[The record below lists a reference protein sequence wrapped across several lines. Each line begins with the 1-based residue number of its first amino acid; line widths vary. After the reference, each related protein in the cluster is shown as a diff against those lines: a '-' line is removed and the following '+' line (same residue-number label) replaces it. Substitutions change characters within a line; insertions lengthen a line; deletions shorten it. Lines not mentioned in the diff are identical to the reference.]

1 MSVDK
6 NKAVIN
12 YLLQCSDIAN
22 SPLYFNLIDAKDNT
36 IQIITRAEDKY
47 TSRPFVD
54 GTVQKQFTFTLL
66 TFRSISDLEIVKP
79 IGTEEFPNENV
90 EELNAVQALIDWVQ
104 EQNDLKNFPDFG
116 EECMI
121 ESIDT
126 TTDNPIFDGID
137 SQANPPIAIYRI
149 VIVIEYIDTR
159 KQIYNK

>member
-54 GTVQKQFTFTLL
+54 GTVQKQFTITLL

>member
-36 IQIITRAEDKY
+36 IQIISRAEDKY